1 MLFKNNNHIFIAGI
15 TRSGKTYFA
24 INSAAALRAPV
35 LFLNIQ
41 DEDTP
46 APFITVYENATNEKQ
61 LLAELKKGRKIDLR
75 FGDVS
80 ETQISAV
87 TAFIINSLM
96 TAGFN
101 EYKPIYLI
109 LDECHILKAEALGAA
124 IQAATRGLKRGIRCI
139 FITQRPALANKTLY
153 TQSAEQYIF
162 HCSSA
167 EKEYLKSKGIDFDF
181 ALKTWAKYGKYSY
194 IYTDGFT
201 TEGRRAI

>member
-1 MLFKNNNHIFIAGI
+1 MLRQSNNHIFIAGI

-24 INSAAALRAPV
+24 INSAAKLKAPV
-35 LFLNIQ
+35 LFFNLQ
-41 DEDTP
+41 DEETA
-46 APFITVYENATNEKQ
+46 APFITVKAAATNEKQ
-61 LLAELKKGRKIDLR
+61 IVSELRKGRKIDLR

-80 ETQISAV
+80 ESQISEV
-87 TAFIINSLM
+87 TAFMIDALM
-96 TAGFN
+96 TAGFS
-101 EYKPIYLI
+101 EKRPIYLI
-109 LDECHILKAEALGAA
+109 IDECHILKAEALGAA

-162 HCSSA
+162 HCSQA
-167 EKEYLKSKGIDFDF
+167 EKEYLTSKGIDFAF
-181 ALKTWAKYGKYSY
+181 ALQTWAKYGKYSY